1 MLNINR
7 KIKSGNILPHLKF
20 KLESVK
26 SERFVRLRL
35 LTSGTNKS
43 NFIKMLS
50 VLLVLSL
57 LSLISLLP
65 VLSSRA
71 YEETYPS
78 LNGIT
83 YLNMPEKTFGGK
95 TTECKLT
102 ITNLNLNNNKLNLSG
117 ILSYSSRNYYLNI
130 EGTLYKS
137 RIGKNN
143 FVALAK
149 DTTNTF
155 NVLHLS
161 ILFNPNPHFLITKRM
176 KNELSNSNAS
186 FNHSPVITVYL
197 QRKGTREISF
207 AEGTMH
213 SLSLIRKQSLVEFA
227 TTISNGFNGFDSVY
241 YTSLIFKPLHVSY
254 STYNSQIEQKTF
266 SYYETYTAN
275 SQGDTYTYFIEYT
288 LTQRNYGST
297 SVNTDSSNKITR
309 VSYPIE
315 SNFKIT
321 IDENYTYSSNPI
333 YSSDTSPLIIGGPD
347 DPVEI
352 KVKVGGNESQ
362 HAVEEIVEG
371 GYNGMFCKFHHWYDG
386 INVYA
391 GLSYGIFSISWNP
404 SEYLAGTNIRP
415 NTSYII
421 EYRNMENGED
431 GTYTK
436 LADFP
441 YKGLYIKDQNQY
453 FDCHIKTQPV
463 LHTSVYPYDRYISG
477 QWTVPIYARYSVF
490 TGYTKRVKN
499 VFYLTTC
506 YHVTRN

>member
-7 KIKSGNILPHLKF
+7 KIKSGNILRHLKF

-65 VLSSRA
+65 ILSSRA
-71 YEETYPS
+71 YAETYPS

-137 RIGKNN
+137 RIGKDN

-176 KNELSNSNAS
+176 KNELSKPNAS
-186 FNHSPVITVYL
+186 FNHSPIITVYL

-207 AEGTMH
+207 AEGNIGTEEKLSH
-213 SLSLIRKQSLVEFA
+213 IVDNIESSKITASLYCGDDL
-227 TTISNGFNGFDSVY
+227 Y
-241 YTSLIFKPLHVSY
+241 YTSGVFLPILSRVKTLETSY
-254 STYNSQIEQKTF
+254 GGGQYLSFEYS
-266 SYYETYTAN
+266 ETYVAN
-275 SQGDTYTYFIEYT
+275 NYGDTYTYFIDYNITENGASSI
-288 LTQRNYGST
+288 RMNNYGGNYGEFTFDVKIQNKGTRST
-297 SVNTDSSNKITR
+297 
-309 VSYPIE
+309 
-315 SNFKIT
+315 
-321 IDENYTYSSNPI
+321 NPI
-333 YSSDTSPLIIGGPD
+333 YSSTYSPFLIGGPN
-347 DPVEI
+347 DPVII
-352 KVKVGGNESQ
+352 KAKAYANNIADADRLIYAKYKGHFFKYQ
-362 HAVEEIVEG
+362 
-371 GYNGMFCKFHHWYDG
+371 HWYS
-386 INVYA
+386 
-391 GLSYGIFSISWNP
+391 GLSISVGLSVGAASISWNP
-404 SEYLAGTNIRP
+404 SQLFSKGRYIPP
-415 NTSYII
+415 NTEIYLDNNNNGLPARLSVHSYEKLYLKEVNDDFVTHII
-421 EYRNMENGED
+421 DQPDKFKNVIDRHID
-431 GTYTK
+431 GK
-436 LADFP
+436 W
-441 YKGLYIKDQNQY
+441 I
-453 FDCHIKTQPV
+453 I
-463 LHTSVYPYDRYISG
+463 
-477 QWTVPIYARYSVF
+477 PIYAKYSVL
-490 TGYTKRVKN
+490 TPYSHRTTKIIYTSKRYKIV
-499 VFYLTTC
+499 
-506 YHVTRN
+506 RS